1 MDEYVEERLD
11 EKLWLQNLDELD
23 EEWNDDDGV
32 EL

>member
-11 EKLWLQNLDELD
+11 ERLWLQNLDELD
-23 EEWNDDDGV
+23 EEWDDDGV